1 MVKNSVANLVDF
13 IHYLAGN
20 LLLTQEKGF
29 IFKHL
34 SHLSLRE
41 REEKFD
47 KTVPGEQK
55 KKKKLST
62 YEPKTSLS
70 GCR

>member
-34 SHLSLRE
+34 SYLSLRE

-55 KKKKLST
+55 KKKKKKKSFPRMSQRL
-62 YEPKTSLS
+62 L
-70 GCR
+70 